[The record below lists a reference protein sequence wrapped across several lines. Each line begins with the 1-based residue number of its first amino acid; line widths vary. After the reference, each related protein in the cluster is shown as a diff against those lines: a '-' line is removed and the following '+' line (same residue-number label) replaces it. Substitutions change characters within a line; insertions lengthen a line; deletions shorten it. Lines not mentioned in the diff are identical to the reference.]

1 MTLTS
6 KKLADLRTRAEKAS
20 PGPWT
25 IRCRNS
31 KYYNGDTHVALEE
44 VIERFDPTDIND
56 QNFLGACLRG
66 PEEAGRGDFTVMDAA
81 FIASF
86 NPSTALGLLDWIDE
100 LEHNISNNLSA
111 YKEMRKAAKD
121 FTNDID
127 KLQSQLAESQA
138 DKDRLLGRIIRAN
151 DDNNYL
157 RSTLLESQAREA
169 LLAKRLGPAG
179 AEMLRN
185 LVGVIKTL
193 SAALNEIDDLWLD
206 HKMPAFIAERVLA
219 STLEIR
225 ERIGAT

>member
-81 FIASF
+81 FIAAF
-86 NPSTALGLLDWIDE
+86 NPYTALKLLDWIDE
-100 LEHNISNNLSA
+100 LERHAEADAANA
-111 YKEMRKAAKD
+111 KHMR
-121 FTNDID
+121 
-127 KLQSQLAESQA
+127 SQLSEA
-138 DKDRLLGRIIRAN
+138 LAN
-151 DDNNYL
+151 EQSSAKAYA
-157 RSTLLESQAREA
+157 ESQAREA
-169 LLAKRLGPAG
+169 VYRTALQRAVAPHIEEFCKERAREALSLPAPD
-179 AEMLRN
+179 
-185 LVGVIKTL
+185 LVGVIKKL
-193 SAALNEIDDLWLD
+193 AATVEWMRDECGYASPVWI
-206 HKMPAFIAERVLA
+206 KMNNALE
-219 STLEIR
+219 STREIR